1 MTDRAFLETV
11 RALRQKI
18 DARLVA
24 RRVNDERHPRAIA
37 DQRILGYLFLIEA
50 EELAATRLLELM
62 ADPPRG
68 RALEPVRW

>member
-18 DARLVA
+18 DARLCS
-24 RRVNDERHPRAIA
+24 RRIDDDRHPRAIA

-50 EELAATRLLELM
+50 EELAASRVLEL
-62 ADPPRG
+62 APDRPHR
-68 RALEPVRW
+68 RLEPA